1 VLTLEP
7 SARRLRL
14 GSRELDLT
22 TTEYE
27 ILSRLVVSAGHV
39 VSRDE
44 LMAGV
49 FGRDVDPAD
58 RALDVHISHVRQKL
72 GSHRAL
78 ILTVRGAGYM
88 FRLEPASA
96 NGVLTNLHER

>member
-1 VLTLEP
+1 MVTIEP

-14 GSRELDLT
+14 ENRELALT

-27 ILSRLVVSAGHV
+27 ILARLVQAAGHV

-49 FGRDVDPAD
+49 FGRAVDPSD

-72 GSHRAL
+72 GSYRSS
-78 ILTVRGAGYM
+78 ILTIRGAGYM
-88 FRLEPASA
+88 FRLERAGS
-96 NGVLTNLHER
+96 